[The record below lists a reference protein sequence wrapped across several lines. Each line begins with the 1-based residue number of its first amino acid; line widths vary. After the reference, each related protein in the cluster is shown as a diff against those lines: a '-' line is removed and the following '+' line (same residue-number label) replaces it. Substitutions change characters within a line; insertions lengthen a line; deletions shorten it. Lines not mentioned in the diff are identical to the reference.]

1 MNALE
6 NEFLEEYLTVVKICS
21 DMLGGNGVSS
31 YIDEMNAHGRDGLLA
46 EPNWNSK
53 LKTLKHLRWLRNCMM
68 HPENNEC
75 YEVTE
80 NDLSDLKSFHEDVL
94 RGRDPL
100 AVLNSYKKAKRSA
113 AQQPRREVRTIQT
126 FKDIENESDDS
137 NGGYDERGWNGWVI
151 LLALGII
158 LLIVFL
164 ASRAH

>member
-6 NEFLEEYLTVVKICS
+6 NEYLEEYLTVVRICS

-31 YIDEMNAHGRDGLLA
+31 YIDEMNAHEREGLLA

-68 HPENNEC
+68 HPENGDN

-80 NDLSDLKSFHEDVL
+80 NDLSDLKSFHEDIL
-94 RGRDPL
+94 CGRDPL
-100 AVLNSYKKAKRSA
+100 AVLNYYKKAKKSA
-113 AQQPRREVRTIQT
+113 VQKINREYRPTQT
-126 FKDIENESDDS
+126 VENNDYD
-137 NGGYDERGWNGWVI
+137 NGYDERGWNGWVV
-151 LLALGII
+151 LLVLGII

-164 ASRAH
+164 VSRAR